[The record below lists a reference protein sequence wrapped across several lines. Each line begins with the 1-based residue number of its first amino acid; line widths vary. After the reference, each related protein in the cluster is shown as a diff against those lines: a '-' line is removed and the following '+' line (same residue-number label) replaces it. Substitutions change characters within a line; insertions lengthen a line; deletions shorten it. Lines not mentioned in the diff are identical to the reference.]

1 MNALMICFLA
11 AAMATLGS
19 RWWLLAQAA
28 QHQLAG
34 WTAMALIVS
43 TAILASALSAAFGA
57 TLAVEFAGRGMLL
70 LLAIALGF
78 AAIGLAWPT
87 KPLSAALTT
96 ALSRP
101 LHAAILLLAAMLSDS
116 APFIIMAATAWTN
129 APLLAAA
136 GGAAGLVLA
145 AVATT
150 HVLQPNQALPTW
162 LHHGRRA
169 MMVVM
174 AVTAAIAAV
183 LALGLA

>member
-28 QHQLAG
+28 QHRLAG
-34 WTAMALIVS
+34 WTALLLIAS

-57 TLAVEFAGRGMLL
+57 TLAAQFAGRGMLL

-78 AAIGLAWPT
+78 AAIGLAWPA
-87 KPLSAALTT
+87 KPLSAALTS

-101 LHAAILLLAAMLSDS
+101 LHAGILLLAAMVSDS
-116 APFIIMAATAWTN
+116 APFIILAATAWTN

-136 GGAAGLVLA
+136 GGASGLVLA
-145 AVATT
+145 AVVTA
-150 HVLQPNQALPTW
+150 HILPPNQTLPAW
-162 LHHGRRA
+162 LHHSRRA
-169 MMVVM
+169 MMVVL